1 MKNTDYCSQAE
12 AKRDI
17 VIAIWGDVHFSK
29 RPFIKGDPI
38 SDQWGRV
45 CFETVVSARV
55 NGRLVTFSFYHDGTL
70 ASFRPPIV
78 GGKTK
83 A

>member
-1 MKNTDYCSQAE
+1 MKNTSYRSQAD
-12 AKRDI
+12 ARRDI
-17 VIAIWGDVHFSK
+17 VGAIWGDVHFSK
-29 RPFIKGDPI
+29 RPFVKGDLV
-38 SDQWGRV
+38 GRM
-45 CFETVVSARV
+45 FETVVSANV

-78 GGKTK
+78 GDKTG